1 LLSSLQFKLI
11 TTAELVASALHR
23 HPRRVAGTVGSL
35 LLGAGSFAF
44 GVASVE
50 QNAPDVTQREIIET
64 VAIADL
70 TEQRAALDAHSFR
83 LFRSETIRSTDTAET
98 LLTRLNISDPAAAAF
113 LRSDAKVRQNLLGK
127 AGRNVQVEAG
137 DDQSLQSLTARW
149 ANDDSTF
156 SRLVVTR
163 DPIGLRSRV
172 ETAALVPSTR
182 LASGVVRSTLFAA
195 TDEARIPD
203 AVANQMLELFSGDI
217 DFHRALR
224 KGDRFSM
231 VYETLNGDG
240 EPLRTGRLLS
250 AEFVNAGR
258 LSQAMWFQ
266 EPGGKG
272 QYFGFDGQ
280 SLKRA
285 FLASPLEFSRV
296 SSGFG
301 MRNHPIAGDWRQ
313 HKGVDYAAPTGT
325 PVRTVGDGVVE
336 FAGVQRGYGNVIEVK
351 HSGGKSTLFAHLS
364 RIDVKQG
371 QRVEQG
377 QLIGAVGSTG
387 WSTGPHLH
395 FEFRINGEHQDPM
408 TLARQA
414 ESAVVSS
421 AAKRVFE
428 TQAQQQKTL
437 LSSASLVLSARAQ

>member
-1 LLSSLQFKLI
+1 LLSSVHFKLI
-11 TTAELVASALHR
+11 AGAELVASALHR
-23 HPRRVAGTVGSL
+23 HPRRVAGTVGAL

-50 QNAPDVTQREIIET
+50 QNAPDVAQREVVEA

-70 TEQRAALDAHSFR
+70 SEQRSALEAHNFR
-83 LFRSETIRSTDTAET
+83 LFRSETIRSTDSAET
-98 LLTRLNISDPAAAAF
+98 LLGRLNISDPAAAAF
-113 LRSDAKVRQNLLGK
+113 LRSDAKVRQHLLGK

-149 ANDDSTF
+149 ANDDRTF
-156 SRLVVTR
+156 SKLVITR
-163 DPIGLRSRV
+163 DPIGLRSRL
-172 ETAALVPSTR
+172 ETAPLVPSTR
-182 LASGVVRSTLFAA
+182 MASGVVRSTLFAA

-203 AVANQMLELFSGDI
+203 VVAMQMLELFSGDI

-224 KGDRFSM
+224 KGDSFSM

-250 AEFVNAGR
+250 AEFTNAGR
-258 LSQAMWFQ
+258 VSQAMWFQ

-296 SSGFG
+296 TSGFG

-364 RIDVKQG
+364 RIDVKKG

-395 FEFRINGEHQDPM
+395 FEFRIHGEHQDPM

-414 ESAVVSS
+414 ESAVVSQG
-421 AAKRVFE
+421 AKRVFE
-428 TQAQQQKTL
+428 TQAQHQKTL
-437 LSSASLVLSARAQ
+437 LATAGLVQSARAQ